1 MKTILLLLVT
11 ILILKNSYS
20 QNQEYTEHINIA
32 DSLYNLK
39 KFKLSA
45 LEYSKAF
52 ETLGWKGYPDDRYN
66 AACSWALANEPDS
79 AFFQIDIVVKK
90 SNYSNLKHITT
101 DPDLV
106 SLHTDKRWNEYLE
119 MIRSNKEKAEV
130 NLDKVLVAKLDTI
143 YDDDQIFRL
152 QIKEIETKFGQ
163 DSKEMKEHWRVG
175 IQKDSVNLIKVK
187 NILDTR
193 GWLGADVI
201 GEQGNTTLFLVI
213 QHSDLKTQE
222 FYLPM
227 MREAVKKGNAKPSSL
242 ALLEDRI
249 ALRNGRMQTYG
260 SQINRD
266 SKTQAYYVAPLE
278 DPDNVDKRR
287 AEVGLQPLA
296 VYVANWDIVWDV
308 EQYKKDLP
316 VLMESLKNTKQY

>member
-32 DSLYNLK
+32 DSLYNFK

-163 DSKEMKEHWRVG
+163 GSKEMKEHWRVG

-213 QHSDLKTQE
+213 QHSDLKDTRVL
-222 FYLPM
+222 F
-227 MREAVKKGNAKPSSL
+227 
-242 ALLEDRI
+242 
-249 ALRNGRMQTYG
+249 TY
-260 SQINRD
+260 D
-266 SKTQAYYVAPLE
+266 A
-278 DPDNVDKRR
+278 
-287 AEVGLQPLA
+287 
-296 VYVANWDIVWDV
+296 
-308 EQYKKDLP
+308 
-316 VLMESLKNTKQY
+316 

>member
-1 MKTILLLLVT
+1 
-11 ILILKNSYS
+11 
-20 QNQEYTEHINIA
+20 
-32 DSLYNLK
+32 
-39 KFKLSA
+39 
-45 LEYSKAF
+45 
-52 ETLGWKGYPDDRYN
+52 
-66 AACSWALANEPDS
+66 
-79 AFFQIDIVVKK
+79 
-90 SNYSNLKHITT
+90 
-101 DPDLV
+101 V

-163 DSKEMKEHWRVG
+163 GSKEMKEHWRVG

>member
-101 DPDLV
+101 DRDLV

-143 YDDDQIFRL
+143 YDDDQNFRL

-193 GWLGADVI
+193 GWLGEDVI

-213 QHSDLKTQE
+213 QHSDIKTQE
-222 FYLPM
+222 YYLPM